1 MADFV
6 LELWAFMRERKK
18 FWLLPMILV
27 LLLFGG
33 LIVIS
38 NGPGDPKRCVAT
50 IDRVRRVMAGERP
63 IFGICLGHEIMALA
77 VGADTSKL
85 TFRHRSQNQPCA
97 VVGTSLCYITSQNQG
112 YAMDERTLPVGWQP
126 WFRNLNDG
134 TNGGMRYWELPF
146 VSVQFDP
153 EAAPGPV

>member
-1 MADFV
+1 MT
-6 LELWAFMRERKK
+6 
-18 FWLLPMILV
+18 
-27 LLLFGG
+27 
-33 LIVIS
+33 S
-38 NGPGDPKRCVAT
+38 NGPGDPKRCVET
-50 IDRVRRVMAGERP
+50 IDRGRRVMAGERP

-77 VGADTSKL
+77 VGADTYKL
-85 TFRHRSQNQPCA
+85 TFRHRSQNLPCA

-134 TNGGMRYWELPF
+134 TNRGMRYWELPF

-153 EAAPGPV
+153 EAAPGPVDTTFLAEEFIATIDGC